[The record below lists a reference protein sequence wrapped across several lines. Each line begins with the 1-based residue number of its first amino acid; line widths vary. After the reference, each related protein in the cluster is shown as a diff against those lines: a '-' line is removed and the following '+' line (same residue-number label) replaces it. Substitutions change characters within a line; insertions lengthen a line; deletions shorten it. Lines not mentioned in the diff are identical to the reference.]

1 MAKIPKTL
9 YEQMKAAMAVW
20 EYDNPCPIGAQ
31 ARVAYTRARKRFLR
45 SHGWSGRTDANC
57 YDTQWAMEVEQG
69 YQKQQEAVM
78 GPIFREAGFDS
89 LEDYLDH
96 LDAELQAQNA
106 RGEL

>member
-1 MAKIPKTL
+1 MPKTL
-9 YEQMKAAMAVW
+9 KTPYEQMKTAMMVW
-20 EYDNPCPIGAQ
+20 ESDNPRPLGAQ
-31 ARVAYTRARKRFLR
+31 ALVEYTRARKKFLR
-45 SHGWSGRTDANC
+45 NHGWSGRTDANC